1 MQQLLNLYLSLQVLE
16 NTIQLTL
23 VKSLQMTLMALFEDC
38 GFEEMAKP
46 MLSLGLEFKPGTK
59 KAIFSLIAPGCL
71 SDRT

>member
-1 MQQLLNLYLSLQVLE
+1 MDLFHVLYNNCFTFYLSLQVLE

-59 KAIFSLIAPGCL
+59 KMKFYP
-71 SDRT
+71 